1 MMEKTCIILAG
12 GLGTRLRSVVADV
25 PKCMAPIGTA
35 PFLRILLNHLV
46 SKGYEH
52 FIFSL
57 GYKAETV
64 ISYLADSVNDF
75 SYECVIEDEL
85 LGTGGAIRYVMDK
98 CNITEATVV
107 NGDTLIFGD
116 YSSQA
121 IAFEDPNSAV
131 KILAI
136 EVEDRA
142 RFGGLSVEL
151 GKVTAFLEKGTFG
164 SGFINAGIYN
174 VKRSAFDVLNA
185 DVKVFSFE
193 TDILPK
199 LVTLNL
205 VETFVAD
212 AEFIDIGVPEDY
224 FRLIKEFT
232 Q

>member
-1 MMEKTCIILAG
+1 MKKACIILAG
-12 GLGTRLRSVVADV
+12 GLGTRLRSVVADM
-25 PKCMAPIGTA
+25 PKCMAPVGEE
-35 PFLRILLNHLV
+35 PFLRILLNQLS

-64 ISYLADSVNDF
+64 ISYLANSVNYF
-75 SYECVIEDEL
+75 SYECIIEDEL
-85 LGTGGAIRYVMDK
+85 LGTGGAIRYAMDK

-116 YSSQA
+116 YSSQS
-121 IAFEDPNSAV
+121 IAFEDSNSAV

-142 RFGGLSVEL
+142 RFGGISFELS
-151 GKVTAFLEKGTFG
+151 KVTAFLEKGTLG
-164 SGFINAGIYN
+164 AGFISAGIYN
-174 VKRSAFDVLNA
+174 VKRSAFDVINY
-185 DVKVFSFE
+185 DVKAFSFE
-193 TDILPK
+193 TEILPK
-199 LVTLNL
+199 LVALNL
-205 VETFVAD
+205 VEVCVTD

-224 FRLIKEFT
+224 FRLVKEFT